1 MNYMITDL
9 TRPLYDLKDE
19 VKIQGKSGYFQVV
32 GIEEVQ
38 GDWEYLL
45 RKVEEYVVL
54 ESQIKKIRSN
64 S

>member
-1 MNYMITDL
+1 MIQDL
-9 TRPLYDLKDE
+9 QRPIYGLKDE
-19 VKIQGKSGYFQVV
+19 VKIKGKSGYFQIV